1 MNKSAPAWHE
11 INPFRALKKH
21 ADFKPKSDLNTQ
33 YTQLDKVE
41 RMEEEKKKAADISFF
56 SPMA

>member
-1 MNKSAPAWHE
+1 MNESAPASHE

-41 RMEEEKKKAADISFF
+41 RMEEEKKKAADITFF